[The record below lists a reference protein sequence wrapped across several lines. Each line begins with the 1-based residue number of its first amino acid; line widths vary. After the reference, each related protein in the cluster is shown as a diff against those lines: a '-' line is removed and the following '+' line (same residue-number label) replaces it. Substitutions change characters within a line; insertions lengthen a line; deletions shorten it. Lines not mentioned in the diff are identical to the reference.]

1 MLLLIKNGT
10 VINPGDQ
17 TQAEADVLVEDGM
30 IKKIGAALPV
40 KAERVIDAAGCY
52 VMPGFIDM
60 HVHLRDPGQEH
71 KETVETGLRA
81 AVHGGFTTIVAMP
94 NTKPIVDNPDV
105 VRYVHNKAQDIGLAH
120 VLQAGAMTRGERG
133 EELSDIEGMVEA
145 GIPALSEDGKSVMN
159 AQLCREAMT
168 LAMKYDIPVLAHCE
182 DRNLVNGGVVNE
194 DGNAQRLGLKG
205 IANSVED
212 VIAARDMILAR
223 ETGAALHLCHCSTKG
238 SVQMLRFAKQ
248 VGLRVT
254 AEVCP
259 HHFTLTSSDIPEDDA
274 NYKMTPPLRTQED
287 VDALKEGLRD
297 GAIDVIAT
305 DHAPH
310 TAIEKGEGLKH
321 APFGIAGLETVA
333 SLVMTELVEP
343 GYLTMMQMAE
353 KMSYNPAKILGL
365 DRGVAEEGKP
375 ADLVVFDPQREYVIN
390 PADFYSKGK
399 NTPFAGRKVRGMVMA
414 TVVDGRVV
422 YER

>member
-182 DRNLVNGGVVNE
+182 DSNLVNGGVVNE

-274 NYKMTPPLRTQED
+274 NYKMNPPLRTQED

-321 APFGIAGLETVA
+321 APFGITGLETVA

>member
-17 TQAEADVLVEDGM
+17 TQVEADVLVEDGM

-254 AEVCP
+254 AEACP

-274 NYKMTPPLRTQED
+274 NYKMNPPLRTQED

>member
-133 EELSDIEGMVEA
+133 EELSHIEGMVEA

-274 NYKMTPPLRTQED
+274 NYKMNPPLRTQED